1 MHSVFEKLRDVLFV
15 SSEKI
20 AAFVAIKFA
29 CAFEKK
35 EIMSELIEQVKSK
48 ANSWLSSQVIDADTK
63 ALVKSLL
70 GQNDSKELIDNFY
83 KDLEFGTGGLRGVM
97 GAGSNCM
104 NRYTVGMATQGLAN
118 YLNKTYSGKKISVA
132 IAFDSRN
139 NSPFFAQVT
148 ADVLSANG
156 IHVHVFPELRP
167 TPLLS
172 FAIRYLKCD
181 SGIVITASH
190 NPKEYNGY
198 KAYWNDGAQVVPP
211 HDKNIT
217 EEVKKITSFEH
228 VNFKANP
235 SLVQKIGPEV
245 EAAYYEEVKKL
256 IPNRNIIEKHK
267 QIPLVYS
274 SLHGAGI
281 TMVPECL
288 KQIGFTNIHVVE
300 SQKKPDGNFPTVHS
314 PNPEEQSA
322 MEQVI
327 NKGKEVGA
335 TMVMATDPDTDRVG
349 IGVKRADG
357 EFILLNGNQAFSLM
371 MYFILKNLKDTRN
384 SYIAKTIVTSE
395 LVDTMAERM
404 GVECFNTLTGFKYI
418 AALMG
423 KLEGKKKFIAAG
435 EESYG
440 YMVGDFVRDKDAVSA
455 CAFFAAMAASSAEE
469 KKSMYDWL
477 IDMYVEFGFYKEH
490 LLNLTKKGQQGE
502 QEIKAMMQKFR
513 NNPPGEITGSRVV
526 RLLDYKSLEEK
537 DLTSGK
543 KTKLDFPASDVLQ
556 FYLENGTKVSVRP
569 SGTEP
574 KIKFYIAVKTEL
586 PSREQFETKNAELDG
601 RIKAIENYLLSV

>member
-1 MHSVFEKLRDVLFV
+1 
-15 SSEKI
+15 
-20 AAFVAIKFA
+20 
-29 CAFEKK
+29 
-35 EIMSELIEQVKSK
+35 MSQLIEEVQNK
-48 ANSWLSSQVIDADTK
+48 ASAWLSSAVIDAETK

-70 GQNDSKELIDNFY
+70 ASEDSKELIDNFY

-118 YLNKTYSGKKISVA
+118 YLNKTYPGKKISVA
-132 IAFDSRN
+132 IAYDSRN
-139 NSPFFAQVT
+139 NSKYFAEVT
-148 ADVLSANG
+148 ADVLSANN
-156 IHVHVFPELRP
+156 IHVHIFPELRP

-172 FAIRYLKCD
+172 FAIRFLKCD

-198 KAYWNDGAQVVPP
+198 KAYWSDGAQVVPP

-217 EEVKKITSFEH
+217 AEVKKINSFEQ

-235 SLVQKIGPEV
+235 SLIQLIGPEV
-245 EAAYYEEVKKL
+245 ENAYYEEVTRL
-256 IPNRNIIEKHK
+256 IPNKETIAKHRD
-267 QIPLVYS
+267 IPIVYS

-288 KQIGFTNIHVVE
+288 KRIGFANLQVVE
-300 SQKKPDGNFPTVHS
+300 SQRKPDGNFPTVQS
-314 PNPEEQSA
+314 PNPEEKSA

-327 NKGKEVGA
+327 AKGKEAGA

-349 IGVKRADG
+349 IGVRRSDG

-371 MYFILKNLKDTRN
+371 MYFILKHQKSSEN

-395 LVDTMAERM
+395 LVDTMASAM
-404 GVECFNTLTGFKYI
+404 GVDCYNTLTGFKYI
-418 AALMG
+418 ASLMG
-423 KLEGKKKFIAAG
+423 KLEGKKRFIAAG

-477 IDMYVEFGFYKEH
+477 IDMYVEYGFYKEQ
-490 LLNLTKKGQQGE
+490 LLNLTRKGQQGE
-502 QEIKAMMQKFR
+502 QEIKAMMEKFR
-513 NNPPGEITGSRVV
+513 KNPPAEITGSRVV
-526 RLLDYKSLEEK
+526 RLLDYQSLQET
-537 DLTSGK
+537 DMVTGK
-543 KTKLDFPASDVLQ
+543 KSKLDFPVSDVLQ
-556 FYLENGTKVSVRP
+556 FYLEDGTKVSVRP

-574 KIKFYIAVKTEL
+574 KIKFYIAVKAEL
-586 PSREQFETKNAELDG
+586 SSREDFDRVDRELTE
-601 RIKAIENYLLSV
+601 RIKGIESYLLSA